1 MYYFICFIYLPR
13 NGAPFNIPVVVEFK
27 FKSLAEGK
35 TNDTVV
41 FDMAHDILTKPHTNN
56 SFN

>member
-1 MYYFICFIYLPR
+1 MYEYSVRLHSPR

-41 FDMAHDILTKPHTNN
+41 FDMAHDILTKPHTIN